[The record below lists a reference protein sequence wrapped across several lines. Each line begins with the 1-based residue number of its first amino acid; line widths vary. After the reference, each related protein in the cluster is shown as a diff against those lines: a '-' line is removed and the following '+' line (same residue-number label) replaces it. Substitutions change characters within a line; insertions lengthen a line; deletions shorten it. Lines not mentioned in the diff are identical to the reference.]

1 MYAISCKKSEGK
13 TVTQTDESYAISLIS
28 IWQYGRLIITENLES
43 RISSLVKDSQFQVSN
58 RLQKNYSILQSKIYL
73 EQAPKPVSIGF
84 IILRI
89 SRNGFFLVTIVH
101 MIVKKTAPK
110 IILVM
115 VTVITNSPK
124 FSIVPLTSF
133 ISATLLAIILPTP
146 SGENLK

>member
-1 MYAISCKKSEGK
+1 
-13 TVTQTDESYAISLIS
+13 
-28 IWQYGRLIITENLES
+28 
-43 RISSLVKDSQFQVSN
+43 
-58 RLQKNYSILQSKIYL
+58 
-73 EQAPKPVSIGF
+73 
-84 IILRI
+84 
-89 SRNGFFLVTIVH
+89 